1 MTLTKTLTLTTA
13 AAAVAAVKAPSR
25 PALRRRKTTH
35 K

>member
-13 AAAVAAVKAPSR
+13 AAAAAVKAPSR